1 MAVDPS
7 ALATSTTLMGRRKEG
22 MAERGKP
29 MGPEL
34 NLRTYVCTIKLEQ
47 SLVPAMKRIPRGLTH
62 IVEGCRAE
70 ILSSAL
76 LHRLLRLRL
85 WKTGNKK
92 IQMRTSCKKQF
103 VA

>member
-76 LHRLLRLRL
+76 LHRLPLRL
-85 WKTGNKK
+85 WKTGNKE